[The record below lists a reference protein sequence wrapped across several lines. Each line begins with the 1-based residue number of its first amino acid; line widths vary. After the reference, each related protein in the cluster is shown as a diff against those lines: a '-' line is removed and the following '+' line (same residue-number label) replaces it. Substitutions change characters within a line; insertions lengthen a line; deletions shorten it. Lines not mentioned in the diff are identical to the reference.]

1 MMQLRIFNI
10 GTALFLTLSTP
21 VALLAQESETPQLKD
36 MSDPLAVYSRA
47 AAGLSNRGVN
57 LKFGIEK
64 KGGDSDKALMNVLE
78 IKGIGGDAI
87 GWDGDYIRSNSVDS
101 LRYRY
106 FSLNKKNGRG
116 SQIDA
121 TYDLHQES
129 GTVSYSLLQGLP
141 KWKNFNL
148 YPLAGAGLAYANN
161 ALQDDGSTQSGLSV
175 PGALA
180 VVGMYGK
187 YTVNETIWLNYNP
200 FWSVGLVGSDNF
212 MNHGFEGHSSVLTH
226 EVAVSYKLS
235 SRSNVRYFA
244 NWSQHTKFEDG
255 GHRIEYNYQF

>member
-1 MMQLRIFNI
+1 MMHFKAFTAGTVLIFM
-10 GTALFLTLSTP
+10 SVP
-21 VALLAQESETPQLKD
+21 VALMAQESETSDLKD
-36 MSDPLAVYSRA
+36 MSDPLAVYTRA
-47 AAGLSNRGVN
+47 AVGVTNRGIN
-57 LKFGIEK
+57 IKIGIES
-64 KGGDSDKALMNVLE
+64 KGGDADKALMNVLE
-78 IKGIGGDAI
+78 IKGVGGDAI

-116 SQIDA
+116 SQLDV
-121 TYDLHQES
+121 TYDRHQES
-129 GTVSYSLLQGLP
+129 GVVSYSFLQGLP
-141 KWKNFNL
+141 KWKNFSL

-200 FWSVGLVGSDNF
+200 FWSVGLVGSDIF
-212 MNHGFEGHSSVLTH
+212 MDDGFEGHSSVLTH
-226 EVAVSYKLS
+226 EVSVSYKLS

-244 NWSQHTKFEDG
+244 NWSQYTNFKDG